1 MDILHL
7 DSSILGTHSVS
18 RQLTADVVQHWRS
31 ADPAARVTYRD
42 LAADPVPVSDGALM
56 LARATAAPQRS
67 AEQAALVSRADA
79 VMAELLAADVLVI
92 GAPMYN
98 FSIPSQLKAWI
109 DLVSVAGVTFRYGP
123 NGAEGTL
130 KGKRAVIV
138 ATAGGRHAGQPSGRA
153 HADYLQLLLGFL
165 GVTDV
170 RVITAEGLAM
180 GPEVREPALASAR
193 GQVAELVAA

>member
-1 MDILHL
+1 MNILHL

-18 RQLTADVVQHWRS
+18 RQLTAEVVQQLRAADAS
-31 ADPAARVTYRD
+31 ANVRYRD
-42 LAADPVPVSDGALM
+42 LAADPVPVSDGAL
-56 LARATAAPQRS
+56 LSARATPAGERS
-67 AEQAALVSRADA
+67 EAQATLVQQADA

-123 NGAEGTL
+123 DGAVGML
-130 KGKRAVIV
+130 QGKRAVIV
-138 ATAGGRHAGQPSGRA
+138 ATAGGRHAGHPSGRA
-153 HADYLQLLLGFL
+153 HADYLQLLLSFL
-165 GVTDV
+165 GVSDV

-180 GPEVREPALASAR
+180 GPEVRDPALASAR
-193 GQVAELVAA
+193 GQLAELTLA

>member
-1 MDILHL
+1 MNILR
-7 DSSILGTHSVS
+7 VS
-18 RQLTADVVQHWRS
+18 
-31 ADPAARVTYRD
+31 YRD
-42 LAADPVPVSDGALM
+42 LVADPVPVSDGAL
-56 LARATAAPQRS
+56 LGARALPAAERS
-67 AEQAALVSRADA
+67 AEQSALVSRADA

-123 NGAEGTL
+123 NGAEGLL

-138 ATAGGRHAGQPSGRA
+138 ATAGGQHAGQPSGRA
-153 HADYLQLLLGFL
+153 HVDYLRLLLAFL

-170 RVITAEGLAM
+170 QVIAAEGLAM
-180 GPEVREPALASAR
+180 GPQVREPALASAR
-193 GQVAELVAA
+193 GQVVELTAA